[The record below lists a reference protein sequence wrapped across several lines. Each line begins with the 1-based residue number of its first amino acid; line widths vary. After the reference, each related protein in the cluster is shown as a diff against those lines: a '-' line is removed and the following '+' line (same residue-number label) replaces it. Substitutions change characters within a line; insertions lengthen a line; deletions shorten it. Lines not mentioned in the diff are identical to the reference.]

1 MARNA
6 KQAIIRVGGKIWN
19 LVFDF
24 IFSGIQYLLFG
35 VLTHVSVEFAKKKTK
50 YQIFKNCL
58 KVGSAK
64 FGDIFVV
71 DYILTSEN
79 LVPL

>member
-35 VLTHVSVEFAKKKTK
+35 VLTHISVEFAKRPK

-64 FGDIFVV
+64 FGDIFVG
-71 DYILTSEN
+71 DYILTSET